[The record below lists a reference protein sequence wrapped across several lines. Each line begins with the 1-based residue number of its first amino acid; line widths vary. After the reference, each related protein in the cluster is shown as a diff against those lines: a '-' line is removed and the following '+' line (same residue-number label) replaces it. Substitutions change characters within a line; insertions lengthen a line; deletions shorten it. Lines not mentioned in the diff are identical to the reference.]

1 MPSRVRKGADR
12 RGRSPVR
19 LLAKRESGDGRALPS
34 GTGGTRINCFRHHRP
49 FQAFVYRGIDTVRE
63 KRTVLTAE
71 AKKNIVDQFRL
82 APGDTGSPEVQVAL
96 LTRRIEDLGEHFKA
110 HRRDHHS
117 RQGLL
122 RIVNKRR
129 KLLEYLKTYH
139 LQRYR
144 DLIAAL
150 GLRK

>member
-1 MPSRVRKGADR
+1 M
-12 RGRSPVR
+12 
-19 LLAKRESGDGRALPS
+19 
-34 GTGGTRINCFRHHRP
+34 RI
-49 FQAFVYRGIDTVRE
+49 
-63 KRTVLTAE
+63 VLTAE
-71 AKKNIVDQFRL
+71 AKKDIVDKHRL

-110 HRRDHHS
+110 HRTDHHS

>member
-1 MPSRVRKGADR
+1 MSGACLAC
-12 RGRSPVR
+12 RSLLGILELFFLGVIRTNR
-19 LLAKRESGDGRALPS
+19 L
-34 GTGGTRINCFRHHRP
+34 RHHGL
-49 FQAFVYRGIDTVRE
+49 RGIEPEASIPIGGMTI
-63 KRTVLTAE
+63 VLTAE
-71 AKKNIVDQFRL
+71 AKKDIVDKHRL
-82 APGDTGSPEVQVAL
+82 AAGDTGSPEVQVAL

-110 HRRDHHS
+110 HQRDHHS

-139 LQRYR
+139 VQRYR

>member
-1 MPSRVRKGADR
+1 
-12 RGRSPVR
+12 
-19 LLAKRESGDGRALPS
+19 
-34 GTGGTRINCFRHHRP
+34 
-49 FQAFVYRGIDTVRE
+49 
-63 KRTVLTAE
+63 
-71 AKKNIVDQFRL
+71 
-82 APGDTGSPEVQVAL
+82 
-96 LTRRIEDLGEHFKA
+96 
-110 HRRDHHS
+110 

-144 DLIAAL
+144 DLIATL